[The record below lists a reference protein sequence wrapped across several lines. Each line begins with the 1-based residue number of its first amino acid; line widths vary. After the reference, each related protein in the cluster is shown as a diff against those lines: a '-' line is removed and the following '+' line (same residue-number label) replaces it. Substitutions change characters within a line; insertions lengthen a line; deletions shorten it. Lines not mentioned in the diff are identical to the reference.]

1 MQLAKV
7 ALKNVVKH
15 FKSVHIDQET
25 GELTPRAKKIVAHTP
40 MGRYGKPEELLGTVI
55 WILSDAAKFVT
66 GAVIK
71 VDGGFSSYTI

>member
-1 MQLAKV
+1 
-7 ALKNVVKH
+7 
-15 FKSVHIDQET
+15 
-25 GELTPRAKKIVAHTP
+25 